1 MNVLIIGGGLLGRE
15 TAQQLDRLGGLD
27 ELWLIARR
35 EERLKALGQKL
46 STPSRVLPLDLTD
59 PTAVPVLQT
68 LLEEERPVLDTLVCA
83 AGFGKFGRAEDLTGA
98 ETASMID
105 LNCCSAAEVTRVC
118 IPYLKRDSR
127 VLEALAARGRTFALR
142 HCANSGALARYPE
155 MYLDMVRP
163 GIALYGSGDDAE
175 RLGLRPVMA
184 LKSCVSTIKV
194 FDPETDVSYGRTFR
208 TVEKTRVGV
217 LPIGYGDG
225 LFRGLSNRMA
235 VRTAQGCRLTVY
247 YARIYVRVPRGIMA
261 EMSLPAL
268 RTWRRLWR
276 FC

>member
-1 MNVLIIGGGLLGRE
+1 MRIAIITGASSGLGKAY
-15 TAQQLDRLGGLD
+15 AQQLDRLGGLD

-105 LNCCSAAEVTRVC
+105 LNCRSAAEVTRVC

-127 VLEALAARGRTFALR
+127 VLEVASCAAFQPLQGMNVYAATKAFLL
-142 HCANSGALARYPE
+142 HYT
-155 MYLDMVRP
+155 RP
-163 GIALYGSGDDAE
+163 CVPGGS
-175 RLGLRPVMA
+175 RP
-184 LKSCVSTIKV
+184 
-194 FDPETDVSYGRTFR
+194 
-208 TVEKTRVGV
+208 
-217 LPIGYGDG
+217 
-225 LFRGLSNRMA
+225 N
-235 VRTAQGCRLTVY
+235 
-247 YARIYVRVPRGIMA
+247 
-261 EMSLPAL
+261 
-268 RTWRRLWR
+268 LWR
-276 FC
+276 WHGIPPTRRRCAIHLLPCGPRRWPPGPSPWPSVTGRW